1 MKAPGFAGGWLLEN
15 AGRVLNRD
23 QLLNLT
29 QGRDVGPFDRSID
42 LQISRLRAKLRDDAR
57 SPVLLK
63 TIRNE
68 GYLLATQSEHI
79 V

>member
-1 MKAPGFAGGWLLEN
+1 MLRRRR
-15 AGRVLNRD
+15 RVLNRD

-29 QGRDVGPFDRSID
+29 QGRDAGPFDRSID

-68 GYLLATQSEHI
+68 GYLLATQSERI
-79 V
+79 L